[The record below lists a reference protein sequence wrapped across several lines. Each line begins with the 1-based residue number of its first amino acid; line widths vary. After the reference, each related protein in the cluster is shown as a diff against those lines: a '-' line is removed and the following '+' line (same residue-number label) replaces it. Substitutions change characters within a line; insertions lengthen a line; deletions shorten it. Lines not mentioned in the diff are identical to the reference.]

1 MIYKKFQDLEL
12 SALGLGCM
20 RLPIVDGQETVID
33 EGKTAEMVEYARNQ
47 GINYFDTAW
56 FYHGGNSETVM
67 GKILSKYPRDSYY
80 LATKFPGLDPEKGRT
95 SVSEIFEKQLEKC
108 RTEYFD
114 FYLFHNV
121 ADRNVDMFTDESL
134 GIHKYLMEQKRN
146 GRIRHLGFST
156 HGSLS
161 TIRRFLDMYGA
172 DLEFCQIQLNWL
184 DWKLQNAKAKVELIR
199 EYGLPVWVMEPV
211 RGGRLVNLPEEDLA
225 KLDALRPGVGT
236 PEWAFRFLQGI
247 DAVTMTLSGMS
258 NMEQLRQNIATYES
272 VKPLNAQEMDV
283 LMGIADA
290 MIARNAVP
298 CTGCSYCVDHCP
310 MNIPIPEVIKLYNAR
325 AEGSTEKPG
334 IPGPADC
341 VGCNSCYNHCPQS
354 IDVAKVMADFASKL

>member
-12 SALGLGCM
+12 SALGMGCM
-20 RLPIVDGQETVID
+20 RLPTVDGQETVID
-33 EGKTAEMVEYARNQ
+33 EAKTAQMVEYARSQ

-56 FYHGGNSETVM
+56 FYHGGNSEIVM
-67 GKILSKYPRDSYY
+67 GKILSQYPRDSYY
-80 LATKFPGLDPEKGRT
+80 LATKFPGLDPEKGRN
-95 SVSEIFEKQLEKC
+95 SPAQIFETQLEKC

-121 ADRNVDMFTDESL
+121 ADRNIDMFTDEVL

-161 TIRRFLDMYGA
+161 TIRRFLDTYGK

-184 DWKLQNAKAKVELIR
+184 DWKLQKAEEKVKLIQS
-199 EYGLPVWVMEPV
+199 YGIPVWVMEPV
-211 RGGRLVNLPEEDLA
+211 RGGRLVNLPEGDIA
-225 KLDALRPGVGT
+225 KLEALRPGVST

-258 NMEQLRQNIATYES
+258 NMEQLQQNIDTYAAPE
-272 VKPLNAQEMDV
+272 PLNGQELEV
-283 LMGIADA
+283 LMGIADD

-298 CTGCSYCVDHCP
+298 CTGCQYCVAHCP
-310 MNIPIPEVIKLYNAR
+310 MSIPIPEVIKLYNAL
-325 AEGSTEKPG
+325 AEGGTEKPG
-334 IPGPADC
+334 TPGPADC
-341 VGCNSCYNHCPQS
+341 IGCNNCMNHCPQS
-354 IDVAKVMADFASKL
+354 IDVAKVMADYATKL

>member
-20 RLPIVDGQETVID
+20 RLPTVDGQEAVID
-33 EGKTAEMVEYARNQ
+33 EAKTAEMVEYARNQ

-56 FYHGGNSETVM
+56 FYHGGNSEIVM
-67 GKILSKYPRDSYY
+67 GKVLSKYPRESYY
-80 LATKFPGLDPEKGRT
+80 LASKFPMIEQAENRRPPA
-95 SVSEIFEKQLEKC
+95 EIFEKQLEKC
-108 RTEYFD
+108 QTEYFD

-121 ADRNVDMFTDESL
+121 ADRNVDMFTNEEY
-134 GIHKYLMEQKRN
+134 GVHRYLMEQKKA

-161 TIRRFLDMYGA
+161 TIRRFLDTYGP

-184 DWKLQNAKAKVELIR
+184 DWKLQKAKEKVELIQS
-199 EYGLPVWVMEPV
+199 YGLPVWVMEPV
-211 RGGRLVNLPEEDLA
+211 RGGRLVKLPEGDIA
-225 KLDALRPGVGT
+225 KLDALRPGVTT

-258 NMEQLRQNIATYES
+258 NMEQLQENITTYADC
-272 VKPLNAQEMDV
+272 KPLNEKEMQV
-283 LMGIADA
+283 LMEIADD
-290 MIARNAVP
+290 MIARNAIP
-298 CTGCSYCVDHCP
+298 CTGCQYCVDHCP
-310 MNIPIPEVIKLYNAR
+310 MNIPIPEVIKLYNAL
-325 AEGSTEKPG
+325 AEGGTEKPG

-341 VGCNSCYNHCPQS
+341 VACNSCMNHCPQS